1 VTAGPDEPTGVM
13 PEDDD
18 EPTGRL
24 DRGEEPTERLEGGDG
39 DPPTENLPEGSADP
53 NDRFD
58 SARTAGTEEM
68 RVRGLAS
75 GDLPPEYPTD
85 PTMVRDPGDPGDP
98 SHPPTPRPVDESRG
112 RGIWM
117 LVASIAAALILVG
130 VYIAAGGLDYKP
142 AKAADPCDARE
153 WTNPGNL
160 EETAQQF
167 ALSAMDGAACELGVS
182 REELTRA
189 LSSDEARAQFA
200 EEKGLSDT
208 EIEEAV
214 RSGLNRAID
223 DAEDA
228 GAINSLLATGFRAA
242 VRVMPIDQMIPL
254 LEDASGFLSGDSLDD
269 LGGLIDGVVDSL
281 GGGSGDA
288 GSNGEGSNGFGDQLQ
303 DAVPDDLSD
312 QLPEDITDGLRN
324 QLPDDVQREIPDS
337 VDESIQRGLDNLLNP

>member
-1 VTAGPDEPTGVM
+1 MTAGPDDPTDVM
-13 PEDDD
+13 PDDD
-18 EPTGRL
+18 EDPTSRL
-24 DRGEEPTERLEGGDG
+24 EGGGDEPTERLDTGGE
-39 DPPTENLPEGSADP
+39 PPTEHLPEGSADP

-85 PTMVRDPGDPGDP
+85 PTMVRESGDAGPG
-98 SHPPTPRPVDESRG
+98 TPDDSRR
-112 RGIWM
+112 RGIWV
-117 LVASIAAALILVG
+117 LVASIVAALALVG
-130 VYIAAGGLDYKP
+130 IYIAAGGLDYKP
-142 AKAADPCDARE
+142 AEAADPCEARE
-153 WTNPGNL
+153 WTDPGNL

-167 ALSAMDGAACELGVS
+167 ALSAVDGAACELGVS

-189 LSSDEARAQFA
+189 LASEDARNEFA
-200 EEKGLSDT
+200 EERGLSDS

-223 DAEDA
+223 DAENV
-228 GAINSLLATGFRAA
+228 GAISGLVATGLRAA
-242 VRVMPIDQMIPL
+242 ARVMPIDQMLPL
-254 LEDASGFLSGDSLDD
+254 LEDASGFLSGESLND

-281 GGGSGDA
+281 DGGDSGSDGSQGGGG
-288 GSNGEGSNGFGDQLQ
+288 GLEDQLR

-312 QLPEDITDGLRN
+312 QLPSDITEGLRN

-337 VDESIQRGLDNLLNP
+337 VDERIQRELDNLFGQ